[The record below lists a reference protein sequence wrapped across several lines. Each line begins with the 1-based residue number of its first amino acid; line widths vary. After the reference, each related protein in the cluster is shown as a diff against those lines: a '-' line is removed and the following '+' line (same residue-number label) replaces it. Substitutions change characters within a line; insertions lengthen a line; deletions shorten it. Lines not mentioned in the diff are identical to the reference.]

1 MAIMVVKI
9 EDKSSLKMNEFFDY
23 NGQCW
28 ALSRSRSQTLATGA
42 MLEDFYEC
50 TVLTDWVEDIPVI
63 FLCQDEARAAF
74 KICGWYR
81 RAKIY
86 RKVRHPSIFL
96 EGNICARAVDAVML
110 KDGRWRSLLPCM
122 PSGGSIFDGKLY
134 YVIEDDVPGYEELE
148 KLVGVSGE
156 SPVALEDMA
165 PVRYAFVPSYEDKG
179 RIRREAAAL
188 LGGPKS
194 RPTAKAM
201 AQAQYVC
208 CIRECEKYAG
218 RLMNDQCQ
226 GISDLKTLKEYGRM
240 ASVFSPG
247 QADGYYYEAMANE
260 QLGFVKDGLKVIAKA
275 IAIEPDGADLLA
287 LKANLLA
294 AFGKF
299 EEAARLYQESFDISG
314 DESYLLMKG
323 HTFSMMGNMEQ
334 AYKAYTQIKD
344 RSILKEAGINLK
356 DMEHRWP
363 FGAIRGL
370 KNLIKRGVEES

>member
-9 EDKSSLKMNEFFDY
+9 EDKSSLRMNEFFDY

-28 ALSRSRSQTLATGA
+28 ALSRSRAQTLATGA

-50 TVLTDWVEDIPVI
+50 TILTDWVEDIPVI
-63 FLCQDEARAAF
+63 FVCQDSAQDEL
-74 KICGWYR
+74 KICGWYS
-81 RAKIY
+81 RAKIF
-86 RKVRHPSIFL
+86 RRVHRPSFFL
-96 EGNICARAVDAVML
+96 EGNICARAMDAVLL
-110 KDGRWRSLLPCM
+110 KEGRWRPLLPGM
-122 PSGGSIFDGKLY
+122 PSGSSVFGGKMY
-134 YVIEDDVPGYEELE
+134 YVIEDDAPGYKDLE
-148 KLVGVSGE
+148 RLVGNVGK
-156 SPVALEDMA
+156 SPVAAGDMV
-165 PVRYAFVPSYEDKG
+165 PVRYVLAPSYGDKG
-179 RIRREAAAL
+179 RIRREAVAL

-194 RPTAKAM
+194 RPTARAM
-201 AQAQYVC
+201 AQAQYGC

-240 ASVFSPG
+240 ASVFAPG
-247 QADGYYYEAMANE
+247 QADGYYCEAMADE
-260 QLGFVKDGLKVIAKA
+260 QLGFIKDGLKVISKA
-275 IAIEPDGADLLA
+275 LDIEPDGADLLA

-334 AYKAYTQIKD
+334 AYKAYAQIKD
-344 RSILKEAGINLK
+344 RSVLKAAGINLK